1 MSTLALCLPTWSTT
15 SSLSCGLS
23 FLSCIISSFRLSLPG
38 WPACWQRCSSL
49 LTQVGFSSSSLR
61 PLKRTHGQKIKSL
74 PLTPSAQTVVNP
86 QDPSTPCQALAPD
99 QQNQEKK
106 TLGHQ
111 SNVVMPDNLQVSP
124 AASLVHTP
132 GRAAGSSGLRAEQ
145 TVSASPQHHRSGPQ
159 QAASVPR
166 QQVRSVDGGLPAQ
179 GLQQH

>member
-1 MSTLALCLPTWSTT
+1 MCTPFSAVLLVSRSLVHLCLPTWPTT

-23 FLSCIISSFRLSLPG
+23 FLFCIISCFKPSFPG

-49 LTQVGFSSSSLR
+49 LNQVAFSSSSLR
-61 PLKRTHGQKIKSL
+61 PLKRTHGEKIKSL

-111 SNVVMPDNLQVSP
+111 GNVVMLDKLQASP
-124 AASLVHTP
+124 AASLVHIWK
-132 GRAAGSSGLRAEQ
+132 SSRE
-145 TVSASPQHHRSGPQ
+145 
-159 QAASVPR
+159 
-166 QQVRSVDGGLPAQ
+166 
-179 GLQQH
+179 